1 MATNRKILILLSI
14 ILVLLGLILIIIFT
28 VKIEVIKSEVVIAD
42 GNSQIVLVNK
52 NIHKYLQKG
61 PETKTYEIKDV
72 NKTIDVKCFLVFY
85 QIVDNNY
92 SYYCN
97 LTDGS
102 LLPNG
107 IYNTSLNFNQVKIY
121 EYFMYFN

>member
-1 MATNRKILILLSI
+1 MTTNRKILILSLI
-14 ILVLLGLILIIIFT
+14 IMALLGVILIIVFT

-52 NIHKYLQKG
+52 KIHRYLQKQT
-61 PETKTYEIKDV
+61 ESKTYRIKDV
-72 NKTIDVKCFLVFY
+72 NKMIDVKCFLVFC
-85 QIVDNNY
+85 QMVNNDF

-97 LTDGS
+97 LTSGS

>member
-1 MATNRKILILLSI
+1 MATNRKILILSSI
-14 ILVLLGLILIIIFT
+14 VLGLIGFILIIIFT
-28 VKIEVIKSEVVIAD
+28 IKIEVIKSEAVIAD
-42 GNSQIVLVNK
+42 GNSQIILVNK
-52 NIHKYLQKG
+52 NIHKYLQKQT
-61 PETKTYEIKDV
+61 ETKTYQIKDV

-85 QIVDNNY
+85 QIVNNDY

-102 LLPNG
+102 VLPNG

>member
-1 MATNRKILILLSI
+1 MATNRKILILSSI
-14 ILVLLGLILIIIFT
+14 VLGLLGFILIIIFT
-28 VKIEVIKSEVVIAD
+28 VKIEVIESKVVIAD
-42 GNSQIVLVNK
+42 GNSQIILVNK
-52 NIHKYLQKG
+52 NIHKYLQKQT
-61 PETKTYEIKDV
+61 ETKTYQIKDV
-72 NKTIDVKCFLVFY
+72 NKTIDIKCFLVFN
-85 QIVDNNY
+85 QIVNNDY

-102 LLPNG
+102 VLPNG